1 MQRALQILLLV
12 IFTAMLG
19 LGIIGPIIPVYAQTL
34 ELTMIQIGLLGS
46 AWSIS
51 RLVFT
56 APAGRLSDTYSKKRI
71 MAIGLGI
78 YAVVSILY
86 SLAWDF
92 TSLISIRLIHGIGS
106 ALAMPIAMA
115 YAAELAPEG
124 SEGRY
129 MGTMNL
135 AMFAGMSL
143 GPFIGGTLSEIF
155 TLSAPFYLMGGLT
168 ALSLLFTVIFLPD
181 QAKKDGG
188 RTAKRPSFI
197 RVLSNRA
204 ILAMFVYRAVNAFGR
219 GSIMGFLSLYIATP
233 KDTGG
238 LGLSLTIAG
247 TILTIGQL
255 TTALLQRPG
264 GELADRYSKVL
275 LILVGGTIGA
285 AGMTLFT
292 FAYDFWTLLAA
303 RLVFSAGSA
312 LSMPAISAIATIEGR
327 DLGVGTTMSVVQ
339 SAMSVGNIVGP
350 IFSGTLVEL
359 FGLKPIFSVGGGIS
373 LLGTILFGVITAFYS
388 RKQPTSKILPLEP
401 GKS

>member
-1 MQRALQILLLV
+1 MQRALQILLLT

-19 LGIIGPIIPVYAQTL
+19 LGIISPIIPVYAQSL
-34 ELTMIQIGLLGS
+34 ELTMIQIGFLGS

-71 MAIGLGI
+71 MAVGLGV

-106 ALAMPIAMA
+106 ALSMPIAMA

-124 SEGRY
+124 MEGRY

-143 GPFIGGTLSEIF
+143 GPFIGGTLSEAF

-168 ALSLLFTVIFLPD
+168 ALSLFFTVAILPD
-181 QAKKDGG
+181 QGKREEAQKV
-188 RTAKRPSFI
+188 KRPSFI
-197 RVLSNRA
+197 RVLSNKA
-204 ILAMFVYRAVNAFGR
+204 ILAMFIYRAVNAFGR

-233 KDTGG
+233 KDSGG
-238 LGLSLTIAG
+238 LGLTLTIAG
-247 TILTIGQL
+247 TVLTIGQL
-255 TTALLQRPG
+255 STAVLQRPG

-275 LILVGGTIGA
+275 LILIGGTIGA
-285 AGMTLFT
+285 VGMALFT

-312 LSMPAISAIATIEGR
+312 LSMPAVSAIATIEGR

-339 SAMSVGNIVGP
+339 SAMSVGNIIGP

-359 FGLKPIFSVGGGIS
+359 FGLKPIFSVGGGIG
-373 LLGTILFGVITAFYS
+373 LIGTILFGLITAIYS
-388 RKQPTSKILPLEP
+388 SKPSSLRNGVPE
-401 GKS
+401 G